1 MSVEIA
7 VFLGIAGL
15 VVLMWPTGKQAAKPL
30 TASLAPAATPTA
42 AASTQS
48 FQSAMLCL
56 AQVRSRLLVTDT
68 LTTEAK
74 TAIETLTHSL
84 VEASDK

>member
-7 VFLGIAGL
+7 VLLGIAGL
-15 VVLMWPTGKQAAKPL
+15 VVLMWPTGKGTPKPL
-30 TASLAPAATPTA
+30 TAALSPAATPTA
-42 AASTQS
+42 STTQS

-74 TAIETLTHSL
+74 AAIETLTHSL